1 MSPVCS
7 GCRFRRGSPVLLA
20 PCASAFFLAAVPWF
34 RVCLSIFSL
43 DKKHRRARPSRKV
56 GRPTTVVAIRK
67 GCSNSVCRLL
77 LFFWPAGRRAA
88 KPGDAGEGVRSKGP
102 TVRDADAGIWPYVLY
117 VCCSLLDRPVQL
129 RIHPPPVSPR
139 PHVRARRAL
148 RTMEFCSGV
157 SCRLF
162 LYAAAC
168 TIFSSRITTSWAL
181 LLFKK
186 PAPSSRVNVET
197 KKFFQHPAHPERT
210 QSGFAPRFLLW
221 SVIYPFFFLC
231 SVVLNLAALSPPA
244 IPQHLT
250 PSCVPSLTGL

>member
-77 LFFWPAGRRAA
+77 FFWPAGRRAA

-129 RIHPPPVSPR
+129 IYAYTH
-139 PHVRARRAL
+139 
-148 RTMEFCSGV
+148 
-157 SCRLF
+157 RLF
-162 LYAAAC
+162 RLGRTSERAARYARWSFVRVFRVVFFYVLHVPYSVRGSRRLG
-168 TIFSSRITTSWAL
+168 FSS
-181 LLFKK
+181 F
-186 PAPSSRVNVET
+186 SRS
-197 KKFFQHPAHPERT
+197 R
-210 QSGFAPRFLLW
+210 PRHR
-221 SVIYPFFFLC
+221 V
-231 SVVLNLAALSPPA
+231 
-244 IPQHLT
+244 
-250 PSCVPSLTGL
+250 